1 MSSAIHI
8 QCCSLYLLAHR
19 TTLASAKEHFQSQRM
34 SIFTNPSS
42 LLSQILPPI
51 SNNISLLTVSS
62 SMAARALRSCPIYAH
77 AFPAMTSPPSGPKL
91 SRYAFLPALTPF
103 LVPCS
108 TFCPSINFSYA
119 LFLFYFTSL
128 SSVTSLSYISCPI
141 RRVYYWTS
149 LSIFAIHT
157 ILN

>member
-8 QCCSLYLLAHR
+8 QYCSLYLLAHR
-19 TTLASAKEHFQSQRM
+19 MTLASAKEHFQSKRM

-51 SNNISLLTVSS
+51 SNNMSLLTVSS

-91 SRYAFLPALTPF
+91 SRYAFLPAPTPF

-108 TFCPSINFSYA
+108 TFCPSINFSMHYSR
-119 LFLFYFTSL
+119 FISPSL
-128 SSVTSLSYISCPI
+128 SSVTSLSCNSCTI
-141 RRVYYWTS
+141 RRV
-149 LSIFAIHT
+149 H
-157 ILN
+157 N